1 MIPNFKELFNLKKAD
16 IIELAKK
23 MIAAPSCYS
32 GLKEVGQN
40 WIDSVGTD
48 GEKAAAKK
56 LIAELE
62 GDVTDID
69 HLVAFAHSE
78 IPVQMFGAE
87 GAKNFAAHADELKA
101 SGAEF
106 CDCGAC
112 APGLEILK
120 NKSLILD

>member
-1 MIPNFKELFNLKKAD
+1 MRKGD

-23 MIAAPSCYS
+23 MVAAPSCYS
-32 GLKEVGQN
+32 GLKEAGQN
-40 WIDSVGTD
+40 WLDAVGTK
-48 GEKAAAKK
+48 GEKEAAQK

-62 GDVTDID
+62 GDITDID
-69 HLVAFAHSE
+69 GLVAFAHSE
-78 IPVQMFGAE
+78 IPAQMFGAE
-87 GAKNFAAHADELKA
+87 GAKKFAAHADELKA
-101 SGAEF
+101 SGAKF

>member
-1 MIPNFKELFNLKKAD
+1 MKKAD
-16 IIELAKK
+16 VIELAKK

-32 GLKEVGQN
+32 GLKEIGQN
-40 WIDSVGTD
+40 WLDSIGKD
-48 GEKAAAKK
+48 NEKDAAQK

-78 IPVQMFGAE
+78 IPAQLFGAE
-87 GAKNFAAHADELKA
+87 GAKKFAAHADELKA
-101 SGAEF
+101 SGAKF

-120 NKSLILD
+120 NKALILD

>member
-1 MIPNFKELFNLKKAD
+1 MKKSD

-23 MIAAPSCYS
+23 MIAAPSCCAP
-32 GLKEVGQN
+32 LKKIGQE
-40 WIDSVGTD
+40 WLDAVGTA
-48 GEKAAAKK
+48 GEKEAAQK

-69 HLVAFAHSE
+69 SLVAFAHSE
-78 IPVQMFGAE
+78 TAAKIFGE
-87 GAKNFAAHADELKA
+87 GVKGFAAHADELKA
-101 SGAEF
+101 SGAKF

-112 APGLEILK
+112 APGLQILQ

>member
-1 MIPNFKELFNLKKAD
+1 MKKSD

-32 GLKEVGQN
+32 GLKETGQN
-40 WIDSVGTD
+40 WLNAIGTAD
-48 GEKAAAKK
+48 EKNAAQK

-62 GDVTDID
+62 GDITDID
-69 HLVAFAHSE
+69 GLVAFAHSE
-78 IPVQMFGAE
+78 IPAQMFGAE
-87 GAKNFAAHADELKA
+87 GAKKFAAHADELKA
-101 SGAEF
+101 SGAKF

-120 NKSLILD
+120 NKALILD

>member
-1 MIPNFKELFNLKKAD
+1 MKKGD

-23 MIAAPSCYS
+23 MVAAPSCYS
-32 GLKEVGQN
+32 GLREAGQN
-40 WIDSVGTD
+40 WLDAVGTA
-48 GEKAAAKK
+48 GEKDAAKK
-56 LIAELE
+56 LVAELE
-62 GDVTDID
+62 GDITDID

-78 IPVQMFGAE
+78 QAAQFFGAE

-101 SGAEF
+101 SGAKF

-120 NKSLILD
+120 NKALILD